1 MYGKCFVPRISNSKN
16 LIKEIGCERNAP
28 GRRTSFKQMLVGW
41 DEIYSQN
48 EKFKSSLYN
57 HLIKNKIK
65 QKNTRLK

>member
-1 MYGKCFVPRISNSKN
+1 
-16 LIKEIGCERNAP
+16 
-28 GRRTSFKQMLVGW
+28 MLVGW